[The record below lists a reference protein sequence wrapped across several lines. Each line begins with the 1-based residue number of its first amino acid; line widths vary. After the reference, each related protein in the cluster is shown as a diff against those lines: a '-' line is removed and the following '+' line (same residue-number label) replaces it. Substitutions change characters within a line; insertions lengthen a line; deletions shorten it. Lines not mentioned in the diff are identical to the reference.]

1 MDDRGR
7 PAASQPAAEYGAEGP
22 PPRRT
27 SPAGTASGNWT
38 GQPGYDPDPPFDA
51 TRRWTRPSTYES
63 DPQPAASQRWAEP
76 PPPRSQE
83 PPPHL
88 PPPDVPQ
95 APPAP
100 TEPDEYGPQE
110 RVWVDLR
117 LQVASRLRGV
127 NARHCHEAF
136 DRIGKRNALGP
147 HGVVLFYTTPDQH
160 MPHGYRLLIATRL
173 FLAGPESDD
182 LPRVLHDLSRTA
194 AGNVARATAQGR
206 RWDPRGPEGSMVNG
220 GDLDM
225 PRDASYVGVGVTT
238 LDSDEGPWHTVA
250 NSVRSQ
256 PLNTPRPRS
265 VFDLSGQGLAWLID
279 GTALRM
285 VRDPHRRLGD
295 DGITSNRRL
304 DASRRWPYDP
314 YADLTE
320 QGDQWLRAAWAQLAG
335 LHRILTEHLVAGRQA

>member
-1 MDDRGR
+1 M
-7 PAASQPAAEYGAEGP
+7 
-22 PPRRT
+22 
-27 SPAGTASGNWT
+27 
-38 GQPGYDPDPPFDA
+38 
-51 TRRWTRPSTYES
+51 
-63 DPQPAASQRWAEP
+63 
-76 PPPRSQE
+76 
-83 PPPHL
+83 
-88 PPPDVPQ
+88 
-95 APPAP
+95 
-100 TEPDEYGPQE
+100 
-110 RVWVDLR
+110 WVDLR